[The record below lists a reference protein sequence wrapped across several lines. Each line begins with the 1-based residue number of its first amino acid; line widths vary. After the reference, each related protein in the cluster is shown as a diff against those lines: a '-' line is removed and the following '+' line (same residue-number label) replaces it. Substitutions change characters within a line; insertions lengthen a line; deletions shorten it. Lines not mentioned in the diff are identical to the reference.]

1 MTRTTVVQWDAI
13 PLEKITEMIAR
24 KTIVAGRQTIIQ
36 SYLKRGTLVP
46 RHVHSGD
53 QVILVL
59 QGTLRVVVADDDVTV
74 RESEVL
80 SVPAGVPHEAEALDD
95 TFVMDIR
102 TA

>member
-1 MTRTTVVQWDAI
+1 MTRAAVVQWDAI

-46 RHVHSGD
+46 RHAHTGD